1 LAGSR
6 RLDDGRGACVAL
18 HCRRVD
24 RSPAAPHILE
34 RVLRLYGIPIA
45 PNDARALVAALI
57 AYATPDA
64 EAAAER
70 ISGGLEQGGN
80 GLVALE
86 PAHRDAILMC
96 LDDPPPGLVELR
108 FVLAD
113 DAAHRHGFA

>member
-1 LAGSR
+1 
-6 RLDDGRGACVAL
+6 
-18 HCRRVD
+18 
-24 RSPAAPHILE
+24 
-34 RVLRLYGIPIA
+34 VLRLYGIPIA

-96 LDDPPPGLVELR
+96 LDDASALDPASSVQAVRPQSPAPSPPQVS
-108 FVLAD
+108 
-113 DAAHRHGFA
+113 FAKTWLEGREP